1 MVVTLY
7 PQLSKIVE
15 RLLDIYLLMSCGSH
29 GHSSSGGSSS
39 HFELDDADFRDVG
52 KFVTHEGRLIST
64 RHDLFL
70 T

>member
-1 MVVTLY
+1 MVVALY

-29 GHSSSGGSSS
+29 GHSSSSSS

-64 RHDLFL
+64 RWALFF
-70 T
+70 